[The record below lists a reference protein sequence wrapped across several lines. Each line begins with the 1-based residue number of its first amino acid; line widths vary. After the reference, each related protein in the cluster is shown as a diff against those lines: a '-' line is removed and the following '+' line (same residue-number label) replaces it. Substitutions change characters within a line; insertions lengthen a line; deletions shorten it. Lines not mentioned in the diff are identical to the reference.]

1 MHSLL
6 RTVVLNL
13 SAHYNVILLK
23 KYSILPP
30 PQRPNL
36 FSFAINVKQIS
47 LHQGTI
53 VKSHLTTRKDVVKSD
68 VVSLQFFLS
77 D

>member
-23 KYSILPP
+23 KYSIFPP
-30 PQRPNL
+30 PQRLNL
-36 FSFAINVKQIS
+36 FWFVINIKQIS
-47 LHQGTI
+47 LHQCNI
-53 VKSHLTTRKDVVKSD
+53 IKSHVNTRKDVVKSD
-68 VVSLQFFLS
+68 VVCTIILS
-77 D
+77 F